1 MWYLSDRGQWQGAAH
16 AFAAEKE
23 ILIALP
29 LYVENIPGILL
40 EFLEGLPPKTS
51 PGTRL
56 AFLLQG
62 GFPEASQSR
71 CCERFVETLP
81 PLLGCSYGGTLIKG
95 DMFGLGLMDE
105 KNRRKLLAGFT
116 AMGRYYAETRY
127 FDKGAVSE
135 FAAPER
141 MSRGQIR
148 MFNLFG
154 RPVQR
159 VFMGR
164 MARKMGCR
172 ERLDAKPWNG

>member
-1 MWYLSDRGQWQGAAH
+1 MRN
-16 AFAAEKE
+16 AETPQRCGIFPTGGNGK
-23 ILIALP
+23 ARPTPLP
-29 LYVENIPGILL
+29 R
-40 EFLEGLPPKTS
+40 KKRS
-51 PGTRL
+51 
-56 AFLLQG
+56 
-62 GFPEASQSR
+62 S
-71 CCERFVETLP
+71 
-81 PLLGCSYGGTLIKG
+81 GGTLIKG

-154 RPVQR
+154 RPLQR
-159 VFMGR
+159 VFMGQ

-172 ERLDAKPWNG
+172 ERLDARPYAGSCRP